1 MICDIIYAVIWY
13 KGWSDIWHGMI
24 RRDIWC
30 DTELYDVYIIW

>member
-24 RRDIWC
+24 RGDIC